1 MDDKNK
7 KRIYLD
13 NSASTAVD
21 ERVLDEMNLHWR
33 VKIGNA
39 GSLHKEGIDASNA
52 IKSAR
57 KSVADSINALFAEN
71 IVFTSGGTE
80 SNNLAILGAI
90 EKLINKGK
98 KYEELHVVTGV
109 AEHNS
114 VFDCFAFL
122 ESKGV
127 QVTYLSVDTVGRI
140 NIKDLKENITD
151 NTVLVSVI
159 LVNNEIG
166 TIENI
171 RDISKA
177 IRHWKKGKESVVY
190 PLLHTDASQA
200 PVWMRVDAQKMGVDM
215 LTLDSQKIY
224 GPKGVGCLYVKEKE
238 CLSPILFGGGQEFGL
253 RPGTPPTPLIVGFAK
268 ALELVE
274 EERDTYVTKIAEIR
288 DSFISIITEN
298 ISNAELNGDIGD
310 GRIAGN
316 INFSFPSIDGEQLVI
331 EMDEKDVAISTK
343 SACLSKESGASR
355 VIESLC
361 KNDIDSLGTVRFSMS
376 RHTTRD
382 EMLKVADILVEV
394 VKRLQF
400 VH

>member
-21 ERVLDEMNLHWR
+21 ERVLDEMNSYWR

-39 GSLHKEGIDASNA
+39 GSLHKEGVDASNA
-52 IKSAR
+52 LKSAR
-57 KSVADSINALFAEN
+57 KSVANSINALTSEN

-80 SNNLAILGAI
+80 SNSLAILGTI
-90 EKLINKGK
+90 NRLINEGK

-114 VFDCFAFL
+114 VFDCFTFL
-122 ESKGV
+122 EGKGV
-127 QVTYLSVDTVGRI
+127 NVTYLPVDAVGRI
-140 NIKDLKENITD
+140 NIKELKENITD

-177 IRHWKKGKESVVY
+177 IRHWKKEKDSVVY

-200 PVWMRVDAQKMGVDM
+200 PVWMKVDVQKIGVDM

-238 CLSPILFGGGQEFGL
+238 FLSPILFGGGQEFGL

-268 ALELVE
+268 ALEIVE

-316 INFSFPSIDGEQLVI
+316 INFSFSGIDGEQLVI

-394 VKRLQF
+394 VKRLQS